1 MTGPHLSGLEFRGH
15 IETVGNTTSFI
26 EITTVFEAIG
36 CVDHATKRNT
46 NVIVDTFKGPF
57 TNYVDKI
64 LASFDHLPPNFTPAL
79 CIYWLKD

>member
-15 IETVGNTTSFI
+15 MVTVGKTTSFI

-46 NVIVDTFKGPF
+46 NVSIDIFKGPF
-57 TNYVDKI
+57 TNYIDKPPI
-64 LASFDHLPPNFTPAL
+64 LDILYGINVEKSRNFWTT
-79 CIYWLKD
+79 

>member
-15 IETVGNTTSFI
+15 MVIVGKTTSFI

-64 LASFDHLPPNFTPAL
+64 LACFDHLPPELTFSMV
-79 CIYWLKD
+79 

>member
-46 NVIVDTFKGPF
+46 NVIVDTFKGLS
-57 TNYVDKI
+57 TNYVDKM
-64 LASFDHLPPNFTPAL
+64 LASFDHLPSNFTPAL

>member
-15 IETVGNTTSFI
+15 IETVGKTTSFI

-46 NVIVDTFKGPF
+46 NVSMDTFKGPSQTTLTRF
-57 TNYVDKI
+57 
-64 LASFDHLPPNFTPAL
+64 
-79 CIYWLKD
+79 WLLLTTYPHELTFSTV

>member
-15 IETVGNTTSFI
+15 IETVGKTTSFI

-64 LASFDHLPPNFTPAL
+64 LASFEKAPNT
-79 CIYWLKD
+79 